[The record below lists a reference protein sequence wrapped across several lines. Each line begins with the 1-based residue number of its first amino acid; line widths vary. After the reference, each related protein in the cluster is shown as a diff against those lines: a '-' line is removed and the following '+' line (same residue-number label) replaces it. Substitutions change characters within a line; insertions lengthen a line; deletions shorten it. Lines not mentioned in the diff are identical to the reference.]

1 MTIETIDIDLFLG
14 IAKLHPNVIAQI
26 FGYLPKCLLPHLLY
40 FPPIREIAASV
51 ILSDVEITEDVERH
65 MWFDGFRLCQCL
77 RFNIKLDN
85 LKQGIAQWNI
95 YPHTF
100 HMEHVEQFERV
111 LDTLPKLIT
120 AALSINGTFY
130 GKEGLDSK
138 AMLNFF
144 LDSNIM
150 FDSIELLKF
159 EDTLTLPS
167 IARNVALHRTA
178 LDSYTIYGMK
188 KLDIKIIPDDDD
200 DDEGTQIFTFP
211 ASLEDLQIKTRLL
224 TGVILPPTLR
234 RLCLVTHLKQIEISS
249 EGMPILEYL
258 LLELPCIDV
267 LNNNQIIAP
276 NLKTLHLK
284 KCLSMRG
291 YNGLKKFQHLKH
303 LTIDSSVYPFYLFDQ
318 NSLLELE
325 SFEYIGNDLQNS
337 QYFLKSLLIFPPN
350 LKHLSIKSAG
360 LGDLD
365 SSTLVLTPPLTRL
378 VLLNVS
384 FKTGYCHLDE
394 NLQYIHIITSD
405 LTFHSSFRI
414 PPRAEVLDLAAKN
427 IVFTSL
433 DFMYRLPN
441 SLTRLQLLARSQGEM
456 SPLTQKIKWP
466 LVLGT
471 FSLKGFSIDSSTL
484 ELLNLKESRLRKIE
498 ICKGNI
504 QKLDN
509 DLFPISVEE
518 LILNKMGIK
527 ELPESFENLENL
539 RRLLL
544 NRNQLEKVNRVK
556 LPVSSLEHLELCLC
570 NLRLVSPFLVSMY
583 EEKNKDAKLKIHAPG
598 NWNISVIDVRRTL
611 KAIKGLSL
619 LLSRYDETLEEIS
632 RRSSRLFAAFL
643 TPDPYAPA
651 SEYSRPEEVIS
662 EYDSD
667 DLYNG
672 SLDNEYSDEDD
683 EFYYGSSMEE
693 DSSIVTSDNDKDS

>member
-1 MTIETIDIDLFLG
+1 MTIETIDIDLFLE

-26 FGYLPKCLLPHLLY
+26 FDYLPKCLLPHLLY

-111 LDTLPKLIT
+111 LDTFPKLIT

-188 KLDIKIIPDDDD
+188 KLDIKIIPDDD

-303 LTIDSSVYPFYLFDQ
+303 LKIKRCAFPIGLFEEFQ
-318 NSLLELE
+318 FPELE
-325 SFEYIGNDLQNS
+325 IFTYNGHDRV
-337 QYFLKSLLIFPPN
+337 YLKDAYNPRLPFPRN
-350 LKHLSIKSAG
+350 LKCLSIKSY
-360 LGDLD
+360 DLD
-365 SSTLVLTPPLTRL
+365 SIHPYNLELPAGLERLELMYLTF
-378 VLLNVS
+378 S
-384 FKTGYCHLDE
+384 DGYFHFSD
-394 NLQYIHIITSD
+394 NLRYIRIYTPT
-405 LTFHSSFRI
+405 LTFH
-414 PPRAEVLDLAAKN
+414 K
-427 IVFTSL
+427 
-433 DFMYRLPN
+433 DFRLPQSAQEFILN
-441 SLTRLQLLARSQGEM
+441 ADCLTFDRLYFLHKLPENLLRLHLIANKLCVMRPITKKIQWPSMLSSLY
-456 SPLTQKIKWP
+456 
-466 LVLGT
+466 
-471 FSLKGFSIDSSTL
+471 LKGFAINSGIL
-484 ELLNLKESRLRKIE
+484 KLLNLRQT
-498 ICKGNI
+498 C
-504 QKLDN
+504 
-509 DLFPISVEE
+509 
-518 LILNKMGIK
+518 
-527 ELPESFENLENL
+527 
-539 RRLLL
+539 
-544 NRNQLEKVNRVK
+544 
-556 LPVSSLEHLELCLC
+556 
-570 NLRLVSPFLVSMY
+570 
-583 EEKNKDAKLKIHAPG
+583 
-598 NWNISVIDVRRTL
+598 
-611 KAIKGLSL
+611 
-619 LLSRYDETLEEIS
+619 LEEITICGGYVPILS
-632 RRSSRLFAAFL
+632 EEMFPVSVKELTLQRMGIRSLSSSFKSLKNLQRLSLIRNNLKDISSVRLPLATLKSLDLSYSHVPLLTPFLIAFL
-643 TPDPYAPA
+643 SEKYKNAELEVDARGNQEIDINDVLMAMQEYRRLSVCLSMINGTRTQLPMDPTRLEFVYE
-651 SEYSRPEEVIS
+651 SF
-662 EYDSD
+662 DS
-667 DLYNG
+667 YHERYEN
-672 SLDNEYSDEDD
+672 
-683 EFYYGSSMEE
+683 
-693 DSSIVTSDNDKDS
+693 SDNDPDDMDSDGEDDDVERRRMGLH